1 MCDQACEL
9 EVFDVK
15 NIHYGRYRG
24 ELEDDIVKGRGQQ
37 RIFG

>member
-24 ELEDDIVKGRGQQ
+24 ELEDDIVKGRGRQ
-37 RIFG
+37 GLLG

>member
-15 NIHYGRYRG
+15 NIHYGRYRS
-24 ELEDDIVKGRGQQ
+24 ELEDDIVKGRGRQ
-37 RIFG
+37 RILG